1 MPICSS
7 SCLYHFDKQKGIA
20 KTITGNEREE
30 HESYV
35 VEKIIK
41 MKKTQGKN
49 YYLVKW
55 AGYPSSDN
63 TWEPEENP
71 NGAARE

>member
-1 MPICSS
+1 M
-7 SCLYHFDKQKGIA
+7 YHFDKQKGAA
-20 KTITGNEREE
+20 KTIKGREREE
-30 HESYV
+30 NESYV

-55 AGYPSSDN
+55 AGYPSSAN
-63 TWEPEENP
+63 NWEPEENL
-71 NGAARE
+71 NGAACEYCKPR